1 MERYAWKKKCQSDI
15 SRQAT
20 NRPAACHPANH
31 QPAIQPAAMAVPA
44 SLAAASSQQP
54 ARQQAAGKQPGAS
67 QLAACQP
74 ASSQPTSF
82 QLGLI
87 LPIGTFFFRFYA
99 QSPRPICESG
109 AIVFQN
115 RNIYTEKQ
123 RFLRIPGRPAK
134 LMNFGVPICQNYAQ
148 KKSSKSTP
156 SRRARAP
163 MGDCHKLTWLV

>member
-20 NRPAACHPANH
+20 NRPAACHPAKH

-54 ARQQAAGKQPGAS
+54 ARQQAARKQPGAS

-87 LPIGTFFFRFYA
+87 LPIGTFFFVFTR
-99 QSPRPICESG
+99 SPRGPFVSLGPSG
-109 AIVFQN
+109 SRIAIFMRKMIAFYVF
-115 RNIYTEKQ
+115 
-123 RFLRIPGRPAK
+123 PGGLP
-134 LMNFGVPICQNYAQ
+134 N
-148 KKSSKSTP
+148 
-156 SRRARAP
+156 
-163 MGDCHKLTWLV
+163 